1 MSNLQISLALFSI
14 AGITL
19 CWLFL
24 QLRPGARERRH
35 ARLQE
40 KARRVLI
47 KINTIPNM
55 PQRLAYLRK
64 IDPLAFEELLLETFE
79 RRGFKVTRNTHYSGD
94 GGVDGI
100 VTLHGERFLV
110 QAKRYGKHIKSDHI
124 REFARLLDQNN
135 CRGFFCHTG
144 RTGPSCKDIL
154 NQNRRV
160 ILLSGERLLDF
171 LNSRPEES
179 SVRHATSPVGN

>member
-110 QAKRYGKHIKSDHI
+110 QAKRYGKHI
-124 REFARLLDQNN
+124 R
-135 CRGFFCHTG
+135 
-144 RTGPSCKDIL
+144 
-154 NQNRRV
+154 
-160 ILLSGERLLDF
+160 
-171 LNSRPEES
+171 
-179 SVRHATSPVGN
+179 ATIFENSPVCWIKIIAGVSSATPGGQVRPAKIFSIRIDV